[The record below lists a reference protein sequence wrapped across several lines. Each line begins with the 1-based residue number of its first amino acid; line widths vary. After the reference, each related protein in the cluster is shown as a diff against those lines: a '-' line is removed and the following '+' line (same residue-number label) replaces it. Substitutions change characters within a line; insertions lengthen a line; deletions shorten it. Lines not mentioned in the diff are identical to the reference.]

1 MKLIS
6 DCFTENVKYLTEAS
20 ETGAKNH
27 YIEGIML
34 QADSAN
40 RNNRVYPG
48 RVLEQATNRY
58 INDLVK
64 NNQGYGELNHPP
76 GPQIHLENVCILIK
90 ELKQNKSDYYG
101 KAIIT
106 NTPSGNIVKG
116 LLESGAR
123 LGVSSRG
130 LGSLKPL
137 KENLME
143 VQDDYRLV
151 AIDVVADPSAP
162 KAFVNGIMENVEYF
176 YNENTGEFVEKMKKD
191 VRNMTSRQLE
201 EQKVKLFAQFLKSL

>member
-1 MKLIS
+1 M
-6 DCFTENVKYLTEAS
+6 
-20 ETGAKNH
+20 
-27 YIEGIML
+27 
-34 QADSAN
+34 
-40 RNNRVYPG
+40 
-48 RVLEQATNRY
+48 
-58 INDLVK
+58 
-64 NNQGYGELNHPP
+64 
-76 GPQIHLENVCILIK
+76 
-90 ELKQNKSDYYG
+90 KQNKSDYYG

-130 LGSLKPL
+130 LGSLKTGQ
-137 KENLME
+137 NGLME
-143 VQDDYRLV
+143 VQNDYRLV

-176 YNENTGEFVEKMKKD
+176 YNEHTGEFVEKMKKD